1 MVVLGANN
9 GTLGADSMKSSLTVE
24 DKVAGDAGMSTSSM
38 MISEA
43 LAPRLL
49 KFAQSAAEAAAAA
62 AAASTSPSASSQPQV
77 METNGTRCGEQI
89 LSYGRVE
96 KVLIGGVLTML
107 TLSTICGN
115 LLVVISVCFVKKLR
129 QPSNYLIV
137 SLAMA
142 DLSVALAVMP
152 FVSITDL
159 IGGQWIFGQFFCNV
173 FIAMDVMCCTASIM
187 TLCVISIDRY
197 LGITKP
203 LTYPVRQ
210 NGCCMAKMIL
220 SVWLLSASIT
230 LPPLFGWAQNVNDG
244 RVCLISQDFG
254 YTVYSTAVAFYI
266 PMSVML
272 IMYYRIYRA
281 AKLSAAKHTITGFPR
296 EGEHRA
302 GLAHRG
308 GRGVHEH
315 QQPSE
320 SGETG
325 SVEGTEV
332 EQYEDEAEE
341 EEGSLDCVAAAL
353 KLQREVE
360 EECSSRVSRLLK
372 SGEHHQRR
380 KRKNQSIFKR
390 EQKAAATLGIVVGAF
405 TFCWLPFFLVSTARP
420 FVCGVECSCVP
431 LWLERTLLWLGYAN
445 SLINPF
451 IYAFFNR
458 DLRTTYSNLL
468 RCRYR
473 NINRKL
479 SAAGMHEAL
488 KLVEKPEA
496 DA

>member
-1 MVVLGANN
+1 
-9 GTLGADSMKSSLTVE
+9 
-24 DKVAGDAGMSTSSM
+24 
-38 MISEA
+38 
-43 LAPRLL
+43 
-49 KFAQSAAEAAAAA
+49 
-62 AAASTSPSASSQPQV
+62 

-107 TLSTICGN
+107 TLITICGN

-272 IMYYRIYRA
+272 IMYYRIFRA

-296 EGEHRA
+296 E
-302 GLAHRG
+302 
-308 GRGVHEH
+308 
-315 QQPSE
+315 
-320 SGETG
+320 
-325 SVEGTEV
+325 
-332 EQYEDEAEE
+332 EDYEE
-341 EEGSLDCVAAAL
+341 ESLDCVAAAL

-360 EECSSRVSRLLK
+360 EECSTRVSRLLK
-372 SGEHHQRR
+372 TGEHHQRR

-405 TFCWLPFFLVSTARP
+405 SFCWLPFFLVSTARP

-488 KLVEKPEA
+488 KLVEKPDA
-496 DA
+496 DV

>member
-1 MVVLGANN
+1 MVVVGASN
-9 GTLGADSMKSSLTVE
+9 GSFGNMRSSFMIE
-24 DKVAGDAGMSTSSM
+24 DRTGGAGDPGGNT
-38 MISEA
+38 MISEG
-43 LAPRLL
+43 LGPRLL
-49 KFAQSAAEAAAAA
+49 KIAQGAAEAAAAA
-62 AAASTSPSASSQPQV
+62 AAGAAATTSPSTSSQPQV
-77 METNGTRCGEQI
+77 MEINGTRCGEQI
-89 LSYGRVE
+89 LGYGQFE
-96 KVLIGGVLTML
+96 KMLIGAVLTML

-115 LLVVISVCFVKKLR
+115 MLVVISVCFVKKLR

-137 SLAMA
+137 SLAVA

-187 TLCVISIDRY
+187 SLCVISIDRY

-210 NGCCMAKMIL
+210 TGCCMAKMVL

-272 IMYYRIYRA
+272 IMYNRIYRA
-281 AKLSAAKHTITGFPR
+281 AKLSAAKHTITCFPR
-296 EGEHRA
+296 QREA
-302 GLAHRG
+302 IRG
-308 GRGVHEH
+308 GKRGKDGHRVDV
-315 QQPSE
+315 SE
-320 SGETG
+320 QTG
-325 SVEGTEV
+325 SVEATENV
-332 EQYEDEAEE
+332 EE
-341 EEGSLDCVAAAL
+341 EEEESFDCVAAAL

-360 EECSSRVSRLLK
+360 EECSTRVSRLLK
-372 SGEHHQRR
+372 TGDRR

-420 FVCGVECSCVP
+420 FICGVECSCVP

-488 KLVEKPEA
+488 KLVEKPEG

>member
-1 MVVLGANN
+1 
-9 GTLGADSMKSSLTVE
+9 
-24 DKVAGDAGMSTSSM
+24 
-38 MISEA
+38 
-43 LAPRLL
+43 
-49 KFAQSAAEAAAAA
+49 
-62 AAASTSPSASSQPQV
+62 

-187 TLCVISIDRY
+187 SLCVISIDRY

-296 EGEHRA
+296 EGEHYA
-302 GLAHRG
+302 
-308 GRGVHEH
+308 
-315 QQPSE
+315 
-320 SGETG
+320 
-325 SVEGTEV
+325 
-332 EQYEDEAEE
+332 DEE
-341 EEGSLDCVAAAL
+341 ESLDCVAAAL

-360 EECSSRVSRLLK
+360 EECSTRVSRLLK
-372 SGEHHQRR
+372 TGEHHQRR

-420 FVCGVECSCVP
+420 FICGVECSCVP

-488 KLVEKPEA
+488 KLVEKP
-496 DA
+496 DTDV

>member
-1 MVVLGANN
+1 MVVVGASN
-9 GTLGADSMKSSLTVE
+9 GTFSVE
-24 DKVAGDAGMSTSSM
+24 DRDSGVPGVPGVSGVSVLRML
-38 MISEA
+38 SEA

-49 KFAQSAAEAAAAA
+49 QIAQDTAEAAAV
-62 AAASTSPSASSQPQV
+62 SPSSSGPPRD
-77 METNGTRCGEQI
+77 TWTTGTTGTTGTRCAEQI
-89 LSYGRVE
+89 LSHGRGE
-96 KVLIGGVLTML
+96 KLLLGLVLTVL

-115 LLVVISVCFVKKLR
+115 LLVLVSVSCVKKLR
-129 QPSNYLIV
+129 QPSNLLV
-137 SLAMA
+137 ASLAVA
-142 DLSVALAVMP
+142 DLSVAVAVMP
-152 FVSITDL
+152 FVSVTDL
-159 IGGQWIFGQFFCNV
+159 IGGQWFFGRFFCNV

-210 NGCCMAKMIL
+210 SGGRMARMIVC
-220 SVWLLSASIT
+220 VWLLSASIT
-230 LPPLFGWAQNVNDG
+230 LPPLFGWAQNLNDG
-244 RVCLISQDFG
+244 RVCLISQDLG

-272 IMYYRIYRA
+272 VMYHRIYRA
-281 AKLSAAKHTITGFPR
+281 AQLSAAKHTITGFPR
-296 EGEHRA
+296 EGA
-302 GLAHRG
+302 GPGPGG
-308 GRGVHEH
+308 GRGGPGP
-315 QQPSE
+315 QPLE
-320 SGETG
+320 SGETL

-332 EQYEDEAEE
+332 EEE
-341 EEGSLDCVAAAL
+341 EEEKEEEEEEEESLDCVAAAL

-360 EECSSRVSRLLK
+360 EECSTRVSRLLK
-372 SGEHHQRR
+372 TGEHHQRR

-390 EQKAAATLGIVVGAF
+390 EQKAAATLGVVVGAF

-458 DLRTTYSNLL
+458 DLRTTYRHLL
-468 RCRYR
+468 RCRFR

-479 SAAGMHEAL
+479 SAVGMHEAL
-488 KLVEKPEA
+488 KLVVKP
-496 DA
+496 DCDV

>member
-1 MVVLGANN
+1 
-9 GTLGADSMKSSLTVE
+9 
-24 DKVAGDAGMSTSSM
+24 
-38 MISEA
+38 
-43 LAPRLL
+43 
-49 KFAQSAAEAAAAA
+49 
-62 AAASTSPSASSQPQV
+62 
-77 METNGTRCGEQI
+77 
-89 LSYGRVE
+89 
-96 KVLIGGVLTML
+96 
-107 TLSTICGN
+107 
-115 LLVVISVCFVKKLR
+115 
-129 QPSNYLIV
+129 
-137 SLAMA
+137 
-142 DLSVALAVMP
+142 
-152 FVSITDL
+152 
-159 IGGQWIFGQFFCNV
+159 
-173 FIAMDVMCCTASIM
+173 
-187 TLCVISIDRY
+187 
-197 LGITKP
+197 
-203 LTYPVRQ
+203 
-210 NGCCMAKMIL
+210 MAKMIL

-296 EGEHRA
+296 QGEPGA
-302 GLAHRG
+302 PPAPRG
-308 GRGVHEH
+308 GEGGRAPVPPAVPE
-315 QQPSE
+315 
-320 SGETG
+320 ETG

-332 EQYEDEAEE
+332 EQE
-341 EEGSLDCVAAAL
+341 EEGEMEEESLDCVAAAL

-360 EECSSRVSRLLK
+360 EECSTRVSRLLK
-372 SGEHHQRR
+372 TGEHHQRR

-420 FVCGVECSCVP
+420 FICGVECSCVP

-488 KLVEKPEA
+488 KLVEKPDA
-496 DA
+496 DV

>member
-1 MVVLGANN
+1 MVVVGASN
-9 GTLGADSMKSSLTVE
+9 GTFGSGNMRSPFMIE
-24 DKVAGDAGMSTSSM
+24 DRVGGEDPGGSTNM

-49 KFAQSAAEAAAAA
+49 MIAQGAAEAAAAA
-62 AAASTSPSASSQPQV
+62 AATSPFTSSQPQV

-187 TLCVISIDRY
+187 SLCVISIDRY

-296 EGEHRA
+296 EGEHSA
-302 GLAHRG
+302 VVASRG
-308 GRGVHEH
+308 GRGGHEAH
-315 QQPSE
+315 RPAVLGQ
-320 SGETG
+320 TG
-325 SVEGTEV
+325 SVEGTEA
-332 EQYEDEAEE
+332 EEEEAEE
-341 EEGSLDCVAAAL
+341 EDGSLDCVAAAL

-360 EECSSRVSRLLK
+360 EECSTRVSRLLK
-372 SGEHHQRR
+372 TGDHHQRR

-488 KLVEKPEA
+488 KLVEKP
-496 DA
+496 DTDV

>member
-1 MVVLGANN
+1 IMCNL
-9 GTLGADSMKSSLTVE
+9 TLSLSLCAV
-24 DKVAGDAGMSTSSM
+24 
-38 MISEA
+38 
-43 LAPRLL
+43 P
-49 KFAQSAAEAAAAA
+49 AAT
-62 AAASTSPSASSQPQV
+62 TSPSTSSQPQV
-77 METNGTRCGEQI
+77 MEMETNGTRCGEHI
-89 LSYGRVE
+89 LSYGWFE

-137 SLAMA
+137 SLAVA

-187 TLCVISIDRY
+187 SLCVISIDRY

-210 NGCCMAKMIL
+210 NGCCMAKMVL

-272 IMYYRIYRA
+272 IMYHRIYRA

-296 EGEHRA
+296 EGEYGEGVDTRKERGEHE
-302 GLAHRG
+302 AHRPA
-308 GRGVHEH
+308 V
-315 QQPSE
+315 

-325 SVEGTEV
+325 NT
-332 EQYEDEAEE
+332 
-341 EEGSLDCVAAAL
+341 
-353 KLQREVE
+353 
-360 EECSSRVSRLLK
+360 
-372 SGEHHQRR
+372 GEHHQRR

-488 KLVEKPEA
+488 KLVEKL
-496 DA
+496 

>member
-1 MVVLGANN
+1 MVVLGASN
-9 GTLGADSMKSSLTVE
+9 GTFGGGNMRSFMIEERAGSSRI
-24 DKVAGDAGMSTSSM
+24 
-38 MISEA
+38 ISEA
-43 LAPRLL
+43 LVPRLL
-49 KFAQSAAEAAAAA
+49 KIAADAAEAVTAPG
-62 AAASTSPSASSQPQV
+62 TSSPPLL
-77 METNGTRCGEQI
+77 MESNGTRCGEHI
-89 LSYGRVE
+89 LNYGRVE
-96 KVLIGGVLTML
+96 KVLIGGVLMML

-137 SLAMA
+137 SLAVA

-159 IGGQWIFGQFFCNV
+159 IGGQWVFGHFFCNV

-296 EGEHRA
+296 DPNSNTS
-302 GLAHRG
+302 RG
-308 GRGVHEH
+308 KTSHDCKR
-315 QQPSE
+315 E
-320 SGETG
+320 SGET
-325 SVEGTEV
+325 EDTAAER
-332 EQYEDEAEE
+332 EDEADLEDDEE
-341 EEGSLDCVAAAL
+341 SLDCVSAAL

-360 EECSSRVSRLLK
+360 EECTNRVSRLLK
-372 SGEHHQRR
+372 SGEYHQRR

-405 TFCWLPFFLVSTARP
+405 TFCWLPFFIVSTARP

-488 KLVEKPEA
+488 KLVEKPESEV
-496 DA
+496 

>member
-1 MVVLGANN
+1 MRSSFMVEDGA
-9 GTLGADSMKSSLTVE
+9 GAGAGADP
-24 DKVAGDAGMSTSSM
+24 AGSTNM

-49 KFAQSAAEAAAAA
+49 KIAQGAAEAAAAA
-62 AAASTSPSASSQPQV
+62 AAAAAATSPSASSQPQV

-96 KVLIGGVLTML
+96 KVLIGAVLTML

-137 SLAMA
+137 SLAVA

-159 IGGQWIFGQFFCNV
+159 IGGQWVFGQFFCNV

-210 NGCCMAKMIL
+210 NGCCMAKMIV
-220 SVWLLSASIT
+220 SVWLLSASTT

-244 RVCLISQDFG
+244 SVCLISQDFG

-272 IMYYRIYRA
+272 IMYHRIFRA

-296 EGEHRA
+296 EGEHAAGAAPRA
-302 GLAHRG
+302 GRG
-308 GRGVHEH
+308 GH
-315 QQPSE
+315 QLHQPAE
-320 SGETG
+320 SGETA
-325 SVEGTEV
+325 SVEAT
-332 EQYEDEAEE
+332 
-341 EEGSLDCVAAAL
+341 EEGEESLDCAAAAL

-360 EECSSRVSRLLK
+360 EECGTRVSRLLK

-390 EQKAAATLGIVVGAF
+390 EQKAAATLGIVVGCFA
-405 TFCWLPFFLVSTARP
+405 FCWLPFFLVSTARP

-488 KLVEKPEA
+488 KLVEKPDA
-496 DA
+496 DV

>member
-1 MVVLGANN
+1 MVIAGASN
-9 GTLGADSMKSSLTVE
+9 GTLGSGNMRFMIDE
-24 DKVAGDAGMSTSSM
+24 RAGGGDFGESTDVM
-38 MISEA
+38 VSEA

-49 KFAQSAAEAAAAA
+49 RIAQGAAEAAAAA
-62 AAASTSPSASSQPQV
+62 AAAAATSPSTSSQPQV

-115 LLVVISVCFVKKLR
+115 MLVVISVCFVKKLR

-137 SLAMA
+137 SLAVA

-296 EGEHRA
+296 ERDHGAGSAPRGE
-302 GLAHRG
+302 RG
-308 GRGVHEH
+308 GHEH
-315 QQPSE
+315 QPAE
-320 SGETG
+320 SG
-325 SVEGTEV
+325 GTECV
-332 EQYEDEAEE
+332 REAVAVQEEEAEDEEE
-341 EEGSLDCVAAAL
+341 SLDCVSAAL

-360 EECSSRVSRLLK
+360 EECSTRVSRLLK
-372 SGEHHQRR
+372 TGEHHQRR

-405 TFCWLPFFLVSTARP
+405 SFCWLPFFLVSTARP

-488 KLVEKPEA
+488 KLVEKP
-496 DA
+496 DTDV

>member
-1 MVVLGANN
+1 AEERN
-9 GTLGADSMKSSLTVE
+9 DSFLTSIPAHLCASMSPPDGSPSPWIKE
-24 DKVAGDAGMSTSSM
+24 NWRQKDGCSAAATSPSTSSQP
-38 MISEA
+38 
-43 LAPRLL
+43 LA
-49 KFAQSAAEAAAAA
+49 
-62 AAASTSPSASSQPQV
+62 
-77 METNGTRCGEQI
+77 MENNGTRCGEQI

-137 SLAMA
+137 SLAVA

-254 YTVYSTAVAFYI
+254 YTIYSTAVAFYI

-281 AKLSAAKHTITGFPR
+281 AKLSAAKHTIT
-296 EGEHRA
+296 A
-302 GLAHRG
+302 
-308 GRGVHEH
+308 
-315 QQPSE
+315 E

-325 SVEGTEV
+325 T
-332 EQYEDEAEE
+332 
-341 EEGSLDCVAAAL
+341 L

-360 EECSSRVSRLLK
+360 EECGTRVSRLLK
-372 SGEHHQRR
+372 TGEHHQRR

-473 NINRKL
+473 NINQKL

-488 KLVEKPEA
+488 KLVEKPVIFLNLSV
-496 DA
+496 DCRGKWKKRL

>member
-1 MVVLGANN
+1 ITAGSRTSRVQLM
-9 GTLGADSMKSSLTVE
+9 SSLFPKKQLKQNPE
-24 DKVAGDAGMSTSSM
+24 R
-38 MISEA
+38 ISIT
-43 LAPRLL
+43 
-49 KFAQSAAEAAAAA
+49 F
-62 AAASTSPSASSQPQV
+62 QPQV
-77 METNGTRCGEQI
+77 METNGTRCGELI

-137 SLAMA
+137 SLAVA

-159 IGGQWIFGQFFCNV
+159 IGGQWIFGQVFCNV

-210 NGCCMAKMIL
+210 NGCCMAKMVV

-296 EGEHRA
+296 EGEHR
-302 GLAHRG
+302 G
-308 GRGVHEH
+308 GA
-315 QQPSE
+315 
-320 SGETG
+320 TA

-332 EQYEDEAEE
+332 E
-341 EEGSLDCVAAAL
+341 
-353 KLQREVE
+353 
-360 EECSSRVSRLLK
+360 EECSTRVSRLLK
-372 SGEHHQRR
+372 TGEHHQRR

-405 TFCWLPFFLVSTARP
+405 SFCWLPFFLVSTARP

-488 KLVEKPEA
+488 KLVEKPDA
-496 DA
+496 DV